1 MCCYNTTL
9 LCRVL
14 CCIIIISGKAI
25 YTYVNYYLAVKRGTT
40 DTFKVEIKVDFVF
53 IFCNKNVCQSKQS

>member
-14 CCIIIISGKAI
+14 SCIISGKAI
-25 YTYVNYYLAVKRGTT
+25 YTYVNYYLAVKRGKT
-40 DTFKVEIKVDFVF
+40 DTWNAFRLKRGDF
-53 IFCNKNVCQSKQS
+53 